1 MYTLT
6 YGEEKNKVKNKNFKF
21 LRNKIA
27 ELKKKKGEDL
37 EWVLHNEGG
46 IKLDGSDENK

>member
-6 YGEEKNKVKNKNFKF
+6 YGEGKNKVEHRNFKF

-27 ELKKKKGEDL
+27 ELKKEKGEDL
-37 EWVLHNEGG
+37 EWVLHNEYG
-46 IKLDGSDENK
+46 IELDSSKK